1 MIKTFEQTIEI
12 KINEAKLLTQ
22 EKLFKEF
29 VKCTNDDERRE
40 IGVKMDVLDK
50 VIYNFNIIM
59 RKAEKV

>member
-29 VKCTNDDERRE
+29 VNCTNDDERRE
-40 IGVKMDVLDK
+40 IGVQMDVLSK

-59 RKAEKV
+59 RKAERV